1 MVNVKLKPYN
11 SYCVEKLWMGAL
23 SSNLTLF
30 LTHVKQNIHLLQ
42 VLAPRLI
49 LVKVLLMEFNHGL
62 LTMAS
67 AKPALT

>member
-1 MVNVKLKPYN
+1 MKSILLKHTDEMVNVKLKPYN

-23 SSNLTLF
+23 TGKLALF

-49 LVKVLLMEFNHGL
+49 WV
-62 LTMAS
+62 
-67 AKPALT
+67 

>member
-42 VLAPRLI
+42 VLVPR
-49 LVKVLLMEFNHGL
+49 LMEFNHGL

>member
-23 SSNLTLF
+23 TGKLALF

-49 LVKVLLMEFNHGL
+49 WV
-62 LTMAS
+62 
-67 AKPALT
+67 